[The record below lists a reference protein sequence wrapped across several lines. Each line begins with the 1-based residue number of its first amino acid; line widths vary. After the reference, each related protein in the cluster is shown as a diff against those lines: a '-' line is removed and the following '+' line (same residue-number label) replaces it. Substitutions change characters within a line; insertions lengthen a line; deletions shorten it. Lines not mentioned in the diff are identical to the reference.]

1 MDKDAIRADML
12 RRRHDLLPQQVVELS
27 RLAQQ
32 RLLSTVLFAVI
43 NSVALYHPIRN
54 ETATD
59 DIFNAAIRQGKVVF
73 YPRVEGENLYFVSVN
88 SLDQLAPGCF
98 GVLEPSAD
106 MPVADRV
113 PDMILVPGVAFD
125 RRGHR
130 LGYGRGFY
138 DRYLHQCPAGVCK
151 VGFSYSFQLCHTIP
165 DDDHD
170 QLLDALVT
178 DTEIIT
184 WHDKVTGLT

>member
-1 MDKDAIRADML
+1 MDKEAIRADML
-12 RRRHDLLPQQVVELS
+12 RRRRAMFPDQVALTS
-27 RLAQQ
+27 GLAQQ
-32 RLLSTVLFAVI
+32 RLLATTLFAAV
-43 NSVALYHPIRN
+43 NSVALYHPIHN

-59 DIFNAAIRQGKVVF
+59 DIFNAAISQGKVVF
-73 YPRVEGENLYFVSVN
+73 FPRVEGEVLRFVSVG
-88 SLDQLAPGCF
+88 SLDQLVPGCF
-98 GVLEPSAD
+98 GVSEP
-106 MPVADRV
+106 PVDLQVTGHV

-138 DRYLHQCPAGVCK
+138 DRYLSDCPPGVCK
-151 VGFSYSFQLCHTIP
+151 IGFSYSFQLCDVIP

-184 WHDKVTGLT
+184 WHDKVAGLT